1 MILNRAQRRAMAR
14 GFKAQ
19 GRDVVVLRG
28 GPMDGWIV
36 TSTAPALR
44 PDWREDY
51 LEGAAETAYRR
62 QHDRDRTPWEA
73 LPDAI
78 RDPYRAAVRELYGAG
93 HYELKP
99 AEATAIWREAVA

>member
-1 MILNRAQRRAMAR
+1 VILNQAQRREMSR
-14 GFKAQ
+14 RFKRQ

-44 PDWREDY
+44 PDWRDDY
-51 LEGAAETAYRR
+51 LEGAAETAWR
-62 QHDRDRTPWEA
+62 QEHGRDRRPWEA
-73 LPDAI
+73 LPDEV
-78 RDPYRAAVRELYGAG
+78 RDPYRAAARALHGAG

-99 AEATAIWREAVA
+99 GEATATWREAVA